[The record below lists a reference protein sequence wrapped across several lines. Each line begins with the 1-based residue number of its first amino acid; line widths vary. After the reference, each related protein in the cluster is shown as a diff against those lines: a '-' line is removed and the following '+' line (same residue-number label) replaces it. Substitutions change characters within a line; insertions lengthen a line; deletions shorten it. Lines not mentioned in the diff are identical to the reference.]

1 MDDFDNLFDD
11 DGVMPLPTMRGNAN
25 LDPQDYAHPDGGPTT
40 FLDDEIQEDT
50 PSTPGSGAGPATD
63 VVGTSSLVI
72 APDDD
77 SPGMEQT
84 TYGQHPWG
92 PGSGSGYR
100 PYSMAQTDLDLSGV
114 GGEESPGREYDRGDE
129 EDRQRS
135 RRLAEMDA
143 EEVLKPRGQSQFN
156 PQPSNAGIDPLTI
169 YDRESY
175 EQHGDPQAVIGNGV
189 FDMEEGVTFRSR
201 DGIFQ
206 NQYAEPAYVVHDG
219 EVETQQSEMWDST
232 AQNWRVTQPSGGGVS
247 FAKRVDGLKPRLNRP
262 KVYSPFTSKPMP
274 EMRPEITGPRSHVE
288 AFGRKA
294 AQIVLREASSM
305 PTPAHKSAFL
315 SSALESLG
323 PKMAVRA
330 RTIADRLTQLGYPA
344 EQALEDTVAHC
355 VMHATLQDLTA
366 RARKGGGLPRLDK
379 LGTQVR
385 HGNKALRD
393 AALQHLQPLSTDP
406 KKLQSD
412 LGSFYASPAAA
423 GMGEVATTTPAD
435 ASPGALVTT
444 ATSNTVRNVV
454 IGGAVLGAGY
464 YFFSQTKTGKKVQ
477 ANAAKAWSKVTGSK
491 RRGSKRR
498 GSRRAR

>member
-1 MDDFDNLFDD
+1 MDDLDNLFDD

-50 PSTPGSGAGPATD
+50 PSTPGSGAAPATD
-63 VVGTSSLVI
+63 VVGTSDLVL
-72 APDDD
+72 ADNDDD
-77 SPGMEQT
+77 GPGMEQT
-84 TYGQHPWG
+84 TFGQHPWG

-100 PYSMAQTDLDLSGV
+100 PYSMAQTDLSGDSAAN
-114 GGEESPGREYDRGDE
+114 ESPGRDYDRGDE

-143 EEVLKPRGQSQFN
+143 EEVMRPRGQSQFN
-156 PQPSNAGIDPLTI
+156 PQPSNVGVDPLTI
-169 YDRESY
+169 YDRESF
-175 EQHGDPQAVIGNGV
+175 EQHGDPQAVIGTGI
-189 FDMEEGVTFRSR
+189 FDMEEGVTFRGR

-219 EVETQQSEMWDST
+219 EVETQQSEMWDSV

-247 FAKRVDGLKPRLNRP
+247 FAKNVPALKRRLNEPR
-262 KVYSPFTSKPMP
+262 VYSPFTSKPMP

-294 AQIVLREASSM
+294 AQIVIHEAKTM
-305 PTPAHKSAFL
+305 PSPAHQSAFL
-315 SSALESLG
+315 ASALDALG
-323 PKMAVRA
+323 PKMALKARA
-330 RTIADRLTQLGYPA
+330 VAERLTQLGYPSD
-344 EQALEDTVAHC
+344 QALEDTVAHC

-366 RARKGGGLPRLDK
+366 RAKRGGGLPRLDK
-379 LGTQVR
+379 MGAQVR
-385 HGNKALRD
+385 QGNAALRD
-393 AALQHLQPLSTDP
+393 AAMKHLQPLSTDP

-435 ASPGALVTT
+435 ARPGAPVGT
-444 ATSNTVRNVV
+444 APNNTVRNVA
-454 IGGAVLGAGY
+454 IGAAVLGAGL
-464 YFFSQTKTGKKVQ
+464 YFLNQTKTGKKVQ
-477 ANAAKAWSKVTGSK
+477 ANAARAWSKVTGT
-491 RRGSKRR
+491 RRSRRR